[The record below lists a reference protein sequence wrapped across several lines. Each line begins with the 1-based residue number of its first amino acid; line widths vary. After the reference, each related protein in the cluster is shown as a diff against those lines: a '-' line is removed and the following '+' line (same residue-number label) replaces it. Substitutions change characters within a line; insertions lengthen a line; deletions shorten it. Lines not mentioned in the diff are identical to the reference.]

1 MRWELLPWQHGEE
14 GNKGGDG
21 QGKGHRVGRGRMCGM
36 GRGRMCG
43 IGRRGMPKEAP
54 GRPQGC
60 TGTLGVEGTTPL
72 QGLTM
77 LP

>member
-1 MRWELLPWQHGEE
+1 MGRERM
-14 GNKGGDG
+14 
-21 QGKGHRVGRGRMCGM
+21 HRESFYGTGRGRISGM

-43 IGRRGMPKEAP
+43 IGRQGMPKEAP